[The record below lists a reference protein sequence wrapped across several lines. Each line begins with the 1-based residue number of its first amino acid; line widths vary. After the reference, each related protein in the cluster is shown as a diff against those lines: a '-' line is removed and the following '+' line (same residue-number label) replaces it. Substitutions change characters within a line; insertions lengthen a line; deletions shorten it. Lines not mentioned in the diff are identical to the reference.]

1 MNTIAVALILIL
13 TIRVTEEISIKD
25 VTKLVDPVM
34 EVAKWVNPKTIKE
47 MVKKIKDSFGD
58 SSDTMIGMEIP
69 PTPHDQMLWQVLNT
83 LMNLQQQTALSEQR
97 SLEEKDQDLERKY
110 YEDTL
115 CVSIINATCTALILV
130 SIFMKH
136 MWKYYETYKEE
147 KRREKHEANEEILEL
162 IRLLRDRERAAH
174 EHRVDDEASISIPR

>member
-1 MNTIAVALILIL
+1 MKTIAVAIILIL
-13 TIRVTEEISIKD
+13 TIGVTEEISFQD
-25 VTKLVDPVM
+25 VTKFVDPVM
-34 EVAKWVNPKTIKE
+34 QVAKWVNPESIKQ
-47 MVKKIKDSFGD
+47 MVKKIKHSFGD
-58 SSDTMIGMEIP
+58 SSSLDTLTGMEMT

-97 SLEEKDQDLERKY
+97 ALEEKDQELEKKY

-115 CVSIINATCTALILV
+115 FVAIINATSTALILGAMV
-130 SIFMKH
+130 MKH
-136 MWKYYETYKEE
+136 ICKYYEAYKEE

-174 EHRVDDEASISIPR
+174 GHRVVEEA